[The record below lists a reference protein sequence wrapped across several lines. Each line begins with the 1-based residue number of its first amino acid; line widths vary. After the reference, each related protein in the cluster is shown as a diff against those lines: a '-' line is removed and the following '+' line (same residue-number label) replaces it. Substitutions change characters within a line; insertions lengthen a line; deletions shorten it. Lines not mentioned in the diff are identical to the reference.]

1 MANSILALLSMVI
14 CSGVAAGDSQNQGFS
29 LAGQDLHIAAPMMA
43 VCPDPMQDW
52 SQAIILDGGVSVQI
66 GDNFLSGRGAVIWL
80 QSEATELAGYGAG
93 NTYLARVYLE
103 GNVSVHK
110 GPKSRTTAVQHFMIE
125 GAEALVTQFKVTGE
139 VFASSDSKN
148 QIGLEALSASEIYGR
163 ALR

>member
-148 QIGLEALSASEIYGR
+148 QIGLEALS
-163 ALR
+163 